1 MNQLDVIYDNKSF
14 FYFLMV
20 KNGSFPTMKMDQ
32 IIEQINRSPSHS
44 FSILPNKGLTMADP
58 FIICH
63 EGQYY
68 VFYEQIN
75 PNRLWKDRIGEQ
87 IGEIYYSKISSNLE
101 FSKPELALS
110 TKYHLSFPFLIQDN
124 EKIYMLPEQSKCTGL
139 ILYECKTFPNKW
151 TAVCELLKGSFVDSI
166 IFFYE
171 DLYWL
176 FTVES
181 TADSNVKEN
190 LYYSSILCSK
200 EWTFHSTINISKKKV
215 SRRGAGNIFM
225 KNGRIY
231 RPVQHNR
238 EYYAQGIIM
247 LEITKLSKT
256 NYEERIVGEI
266 GRNIHTLNILDELL
280 IIDSHTKNKLFFES
294 DYESRRE
301 ANNYINNL
309 ISEDDVVF
317 ETNCKNDYIWFY
329 SQDISYSFFD
339 KNLSKL
345 FQYKK
350 DQPPT
355 VQTEITLENYYGS
368 FDVVKAYLDDQPEW
382 IETLLKL
389 ITEKGKC
396 YFVSDIHHPEHH
408 HVIELISKHGNMVES
423 REIVNGSM
431 KFYLVEKKIIQPQ
444 LQEAEV
450 LVIEEEIEAEIAEAE
465 VLVIEQEIEAEVLVI
480 EQEIE
485 QVEKTEAE
493 VAEAELETQIEQVE
507 NLKQEQ
513 VQKTNKKFFTLE
525 FSVLDNTDSMME
537 IEIKIINHMNK
548 KIVVTN
554 QIISEKIT
562 VP

>member
-1 MNQLDVIYDNKSF
+1 MNPLDVIYDNKSF

-20 KNGSFPTMKMDQ
+20 KNGSFPTMKMDE
-32 IIEQINRSPSHS
+32 IIEQINESPSHS
-44 FSILPNKGLTMADP
+44 FSILPNTGLTMADP

-110 TKYHLSFPFLIQDN
+110 TKYHLSFPFLIRDK

-139 ILYECKTFPNKW
+139 LLYECKTFPNKW
-151 TAVCELLKGSFVDSI
+151 TPVCELLKGSFVDSV

-181 TADSNVKEN
+181 IGDSNAKEN
-190 LYYSSILCSK
+190 LYYSSILCTK

-225 KNGRIY
+225 KDGRIY
-231 RPVQHNR
+231 RPVQHNQ
-238 EYYAQGIIM
+238 EYYAQGITM
-247 LEITKLSKT
+247 LEIITLSKT
-256 NYEERIVGEI
+256 KYEERPIGEI
-266 GRNIHTLNILDELL
+266 GRNIHTLNILDELV
-280 IIDSHTKNKLFFES
+280 IIDSHTKNKLFFEAQY
-294 DYESRRE
+294 DLLRQ

-309 ISEDDVVF
+309 ISEDNVVF
-317 ETNCKNDYIWFY
+317 EMNCKNDYIWFY

-345 FQYKK
+345 FEYKK

-355 VQTEITLENYYGS
+355 VQTETTLENYYGC
-368 FDVVKAYLDDQPEW
+368 FDVAKAYLDDKPEW
-382 IETLLKL
+382 IETILKL

-396 YFVSDIHHPEHH
+396 YFLSDIHHPEHDN
-408 HVIELISKHGNMVES
+408 VRELISKHGNMVES

-431 KFYLVEKKIIQPQ
+431 KFYLVEKKTIIS
-444 LQEAEV
+444 
-450 LVIEEEIEAEIAEAE
+450 
-465 VLVIEQEIEAEVLVI
+465 
-480 EQEIE
+480 EIE
-485 QVEKTEAE
+485 QVEEVEEVEEAE
-493 VAEAELETQIEQVE
+493 LLVIETQIEDVEKSEQVAEAQEAQLIVIEPQIEQVDKPKELEEAELETQIEQVE
-507 NLKQEQ
+507 KR
-513 VQKTNKKFFTLE
+513 NKKFFTLE

-548 KIVVTN
+548 KIVVSN
-554 QIISEKIT
+554 QIISEKL
-562 VP
+562 V